1 MGSIKETYTTAVEKN
16 TGIKGKVA
24 LVTGGARG
32 IGLAIADRL
41 ASDGAALM
49 LVDCNAEQLA
59 EAAAELTKKGAKV
72 VTMVADVTKRDEVAA
87 AIDSAEAQ
95 LGSFDIMINNAGIA
109 QVAPTMVADVT
120 KRDEVAAAIDS
131 AEAQLGSFDIM
142 INNAGIAQ
150 VAPIAEI
157 TEADIDKVHAI
168 NVKGVLWG
176 IQLAA
181 AKFKARGHG
190 GKIISACSI
199 AGHEGFPL
207 LGAYCSTKF
216 AVRSLTQVA
225 AKEFAS
231 DGITVNAYCPG
242 VVGTDMW
249 VEIDIAG
256 HEGFPLLGAYCST
269 KFAVRSLTQVAAKE
283 FASDGITVNAYCPG
297 VVGTDMWVEIDS
309 RFAQLTGAKVGAT
322 FDKFV
327 NGIALG
333 RPENP
338 TDVAKFVSYL
348 SGPDSD
354 YMTGQCVLIDG
365 GMVYR

>member
-49 LVDCNAEQLA
+49 LVDRNAEQLA

-72 VTMVADVTKRDEVAA
+72 V
-87 AIDSAEAQ
+87 
-95 LGSFDIMINNAGIA
+95 
-109 QVAPTMVADVT
+109 TMVADVT

-249 VEIDIAG
+249 VEID
-256 HEGFPLLGAYCST
+256 
-269 KFAVRSLTQVAAKE
+269 
-283 FASDGITVNAYCPG
+283 
-297 VVGTDMWVEIDS
+297 S